1 MQDRKKD
8 IHPRYN
14 NKGQRH
20 GYWEL
25 YWNNNT
31 LWHKCLYVKNIEYG
45 YTEYT
50 KHKLTKKL
58 YTAR

>member
-1 MQDRKKD
+1 MQNKKN
-8 IHPRYN
+8 IPSYN

-25 YWNNNT
+25 YCNSNR
-31 LWHKCLYVKNIEYG
+31 LRYKCFYVKNIEYG

-50 KHKLTKKL
+50 KRKLTKKL